1 MVDIMTVHRG
11 AGGVLPAL
19 NPDQSPHSQVFSLRL
34 AFASPAPRESGRP
47 PLRQRATSLVLAVT
61 ITLLMILGL
70 LTLNGRVSEPPRF
83 KGTVLMD
90 FKPDAETA
98 DTSPRQVPSKTE
110 PMARP
115 KPAILPPPPIP
126 MPVPPQEP
134 ATSPYY
140 IHLTKEENDAAD
152 IGNIARVARS
162 DASGQQLASSAGDS
176 RPVGTAP
183 DGEPLYEAQWYR
195 RPTNAEL
202 DTYLPPHMPPV
213 GWGLVACRTVANHHV
228 EDCIELGS
236 SPPGSHLAG
245 AVRQAAW
252 QFLVRPPRLGGR
264 ELIGAWVS
272 IEIDYSII
280 PAKEAPETEA
290 AEGSGE

>member
-1 MVDIMTVHRG
+1 MRLVF
-11 AGGVLPAL
+11 AL
-19 NPDQSPHSQVFSLRL
+19 
-34 AFASPAPRESGRP
+34 PAPRDTARP

-70 LTLNGRVSEPPRF
+70 LTLNGRATEPRRF

-90 FKPDAETA
+90 FKPDAERA
-98 DTSPRQVPSKTE
+98 DTSPKQVRSKTE
-110 PMARP
+110 QAARP
-115 KPAILPPPPIP
+115 KPAVLPPPPIP

-134 ATSPYY
+134 AAHPYY

-152 IGNIARVARS
+152 IGSMPRA
-162 DASGQQLASSAGDS
+162 ASSGPSGEQQASTAGDA

-183 DGEPLYEAQWYR
+183 DGQPLYEAQWYR

-228 EDCIELGS
+228 DDCVELGS
-236 SPPGSHLAG
+236 SPAGSHLAG

-252 QFLVRPPRLGGR
+252 QFLVRAPRLGGR
-264 ELIGAWVS
+264 ELVGTWVR
-272 IEIDYSII
+272 IRIDYIQK
-280 PAKEAPETEA
+280 AQDA
-290 AEGSGE
+290 AERPTDASASGDR